1 MQVLA
6 ASFLGSLPLAGA
18 YAIFGLGIVV
28 IFQASRVLNLAHGG
42 MAMFSAY
49 LYYTLTQHHVPT
61 FVALLL
67 GVVAGA
73 LLGAFV
79 ERGFVRPLRRVS
91 ETAQTVG
98 TVAAL
103 GLFIAVASKI
113 WGTAGARAPG
123 VFPDGG
129 INVAGS
135 ELTYAK
141 AGLFAVMLVVSALL
155 FAFLK
160 FSEYGLAMRGAADNR
175 RAASLMGIDPDRTT
189 SVVWML
195 GGASAGLAGIL
206 LGTATILQPTT
217 LSLQALP
224 AFVAALIGG
233 LTSLP
238 GVLIGAAVV
247 GLAQGLSP
255 MLPLTRDLAGGP
267 QVILAVVAFSVMALR
282 GKAIVASD
290 VRGGVL

>member
-1 MQVLA
+1 M
-6 ASFLGSLPLAGA
+6 LGSLPLAGA
-18 YAIFGLGIVV
+18 YAIFALGIVV
-28 IFQASRVLNLAHGG
+28 IFQASRVLNLSHGG

-49 LYYTLTQHHVPT
+49 MYLTLVQHHVPP
-61 FVALLL
+61 FVALLIGMAIGAAL
-67 GVVAGA
+67 GA
-73 LLGAFV
+73 LV
-79 ERGFVRPLRRVS
+79 ERMFVRPLRRVS

-103 GLFIAVASKI
+103 GLFIAIASRI
-113 WGTAGARAPG
+113 WGTAGARAAG
-123 VFPDGG
+123 VFPDRDFT
-129 INVAGS
+129 IAGTPMS
-135 ELTYAK
+135 YGK
-141 AGLFAVMLVVSALL
+141 AGLILVMLIVSGAL

-160 FSEYGLAMRGAADNR
+160 FTEYGLAMRGAADNR

-189 SVVWML
+189 SIVWML
-195 GGASAGLAGIL
+195 GGASAALAGIL
-206 LGTATILQPTT
+206 LGSATLLQPTT

-238 GVLIGAAVV
+238 GALVGAIIV
-247 GLAQGLSP
+247 GVAQGLSP
-255 MLPLTRDLAGGP
+255 TLPITRDLAGGP
-267 QVILAVVAFSVMALR
+267 QVILALVAFAGMAFR